1 MPDDFTTKLLG
12 KFETVPI
19 ASIDIDSNNHRE
31 IDHTHV
37 DELAKSIRERGLINP
52 VTLYHPPSR
61 PRYYILAGRHR
72 YHAMRAL
79 KHEVISARVY
89 DYELSAYELRVIELY
104 ENLHRK
110 ELTGPEKDQQV
121 AQLHKLMQQIK
132 GPSTTGTNARGHRIA
147 DTARLVGKSVG
158 SIVGSLKMD
167 EAIRNLPELGLDKVQ
182 KRSDALRILQ
192 RFATVVSNQHVVSE
206 GHIYAQAHLLSSYI
220 TGDFFSNSLP
230 SESFAIIECD
240 PPYGI
245 NLSEVKKDTDRT
257 AIVADYNEIAS
268 YDYPSF
274 MHRLC
279 QECYR
284 LASPNSWLILWFSIR
299 NYSLC
304 SEELRSAGFVH
315 HPVPAIW
322 KKGNSPGQT
331 NSQDSVLGNAYESF
345 FWARKGSPKLHQ
357 KGRSNIFDY
366 PVVPPQQ
373 KIHPTERPVFL
384 ITDILRTFGWPGMQV
399 LCPFLGSGNT
409 LLAAKEL
416 DMPCVGFELTEN
428 YRNAF
433 VARLEKSK

>member
-1 MPDDFTTKLLG
+1 MSDDFLIKLLG

-31 IDHTHV
+31 IDYAHI

-52 VTLYHPPSR
+52 ITLYHPPHR
-61 PRYYILAGRHR
+61 VRYYILAGRHR
-72 YHAMRAL
+72 FHAMKAL
-79 KHEVISARVY
+79 QHEVISARVY
-89 DYELSAYELRVIELY
+89 DYELSDYELRVIELY

-110 ELTGPEKDQQV
+110 ELTGPEKDQQI

-132 GPSTTGTNARGHRIA
+132 GPSTTGSNARGHRIT
-147 DTARLVGKSVG
+147 DTARLVGRSVG
-158 SIVGSLKMD
+158 SVVGSLKMD
-167 EAIRNLPELGLDKVQ
+167 EAIRNLPELGLDKIA

-192 RFATVVSNQHVVSE
+192 RFASVISNQHIVEQTSTQE
-206 GHIYAQAHLLSSYI
+206 DPLLTSYI
-220 TGDFFSNSLP
+220 TGDFFANALP

-245 NLSEVKKDTDRT
+245 DLSGLKKSADSAAIRT
-257 AIVADYNEIAS
+257 DYNEIPAQ
-268 YDYPSF
+268 DYPDF
-274 MHRLC
+274 MHKLC

-284 LASPNSWLILWFSIR
+284 LASPSSWFILWFGIQHY
-299 NYSLC
+299 NIC
-304 SEELRSAGFVH
+304 SAALQSVGFVH
-315 HPVPAIW
+315 HPTPAIW

-331 NSQDSVLGNAYESF
+331 NAADSVLGNAYEAF
-345 FWARKGSPKLHQ
+345 LWARKGSPKLHQ

-366 PVVPPQQ
+366 PMVPQRQ
-373 KIHPTERPVFL
+373 KIHPTERPVML
-384 ITDILRTFGWPGMQV
+384 VTDILRTFAWPGMQV

-416 DMPCVGFELTEN
+416 GMPAVGFELTEN

-433 VARLEKSK
+433 VARLEKNK